1 MAPRREQARQQY
13 PWEGRVELGQTIV
26 SVDATN
32 APILVLTFADGY
44 EATFNFQGL
53 ADEGEIFAPLRDPE
67 LLRTAHPGCG
77 GSSLEWITP
86 EGEQI
91 DLCADA
97 VRLEAEGIWDPVKRE
112 WKV

>member
-1 MAPRREQARQQY
+1 MRAKSSPLC
-13 PWEGRVELGQTIV
+13 VILNCCELHI
-26 SVDATN
+26 A
-32 APILVLTFADGY
+32 
-44 EATFNFQGL
+44 
-53 ADEGEIFAPLRDPE
+53 
-67 LLRTAHPGCG
+67 GCG